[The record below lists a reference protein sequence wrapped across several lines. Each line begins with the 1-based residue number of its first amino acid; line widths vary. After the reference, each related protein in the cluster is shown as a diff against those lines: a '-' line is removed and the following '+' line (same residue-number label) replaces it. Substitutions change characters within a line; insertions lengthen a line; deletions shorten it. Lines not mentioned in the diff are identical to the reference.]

1 MVATEVI
8 YCRVPIPLKAQIQER
23 ADASGIKLG
32 AAVTELLTLGV
43 DAASSGLPSRVVE
56 LERALAEETRLRAEA
71 EQQQAALKQAVQV
84 WTGRAA
90 QQLAECPHCKAPVTG
105 SDLLV
110 DAQCPQCHKPLTPLL
125 TPAPTAGIDQKDV
138 LMLLAAA
145 GLVLGI
151 VAISRGK

>member
-1 MVATEVI
+1 MTTTEVI
-8 YCRVPIPLKAQIQER
+8 YCRVPTTLKAQIQER
-23 ADASGIKLG
+23 ADASGVKIG

-43 DAASSGLPSRVVE
+43 EAASSGLPSRLIE
-56 LERALAEETRLRAEA
+56 LEGELAEQTRLRAAA

-90 QQLAECPHCKAPVTG
+90 QQLADCPHCKAPVTG

-110 DAQCPQCHKPLTPLL
+110 DGQCPQCHKPLTPLL
-125 TPAPTAGIDQKDV
+125 TPAPAAGIDQKDV

-151 VAISRGK
+151 VALSRGK

>member
-1 MVATEVI
+1 MTTTEVI
-8 YCRVPIPLKAQIQER
+8 YCRVPATLKEQIQRR
-23 ADASGIKLG
+23 ADDNGIKIG
-32 AAVTELLTLGV
+32 AAVTELLTIGIE
-43 DAASSGLPSRVVE
+43 AANSGFPSSLVE
-56 LERALAEETRLRAEA
+56 AERERAEEARLRVEA
-71 EQQQAALKQAVQV
+71 EQQQAALAQAVRV
-84 WTGRAA
+84 WTDRAA
-90 QQLAECPHCKAPVTG
+90 QQLADCPNCHKPVTG

-110 DAQCPQCHKPLTPLL
+110 GSQCPACHKPLTPLL